1 MNKRVRQTLI
11 GVITFVTLLVGFVGA
26 ASANTRY
33 YGVDGSKY
41 QGSTLKKVTP
51 EDSFGISQIGGY
63 YNGTFIPQATYQS
76 QVASGIAMGLRMHT
90 YIYMETG
97 SNQAQTKQMLD
108 YYLPKVQTPK
118 QSIVA
123 LDYESGASADR
134 EANTDNVLYG
144 LRRVKEAG
152 YTPVL
157 YSYKPYILSHLNRQ
171 RITAEFPNC
180 LWVAAYRDYSV
191 MTRPDYN
198 YFPSM
203 DGINMW
209 QFTST
214 AIAGGYD
221 YNVDLLGITLNGY
234 KNGNV
239 EQPKSQPQA
248 VKQGQKADNT
258 PKSAIQVGNTVRVKF
273 GVKRWAN
280 GIGMPSWVQSN
291 TYKVQQ
297 VSGNRLLLGGIM
309 SWINASDVEVVS
321 VTNNTPRVTTSAT
334 YYVVRYGDT
343 LSGIASRYGTSW
355 QNLQRLNGLRNPNW
369 LSVGQRLVIR
379 QGATQS
385 VSRVYRVQYGDT
397 LSGIAAKFGTNV
409 YNLQSKNGIRNANLI
424 FVGQTLHY

>member
-1 MNKRVRQTLI
+1 MIKLNKKWLLGLTI
-11 GVITFVTLLVGFVGA
+11 LVGLFLMPVTVNA
-26 ASANTRY
+26 ARY
-33 YGVDGSKY
+33 YGVDGSRY
-41 QGSTLKKVTP
+41 QGNTLKKVTP
-51 EDSFGISQIGGY
+51 EDSFAISQIGGY

-97 SNQAQTKQMLD
+97 ANQAQTKQMLD

-191 MTRPDYN
+191 MIRPDYN

-203 DGINMW
+203 PGINMW

-214 AIAGGYD
+214 AIVGGYD

-239 EQPKSQPQA
+239 EHSKSETKA
-248 VKQGQKADNT
+248 IEQGQKADNT

-273 GVKRWAN
+273 GVKHWAN
-280 GIGMPSWVQSN
+280 GVGMPSWVQSN
-291 TYKVQQ
+291 TYKVQE
-297 VSGNRLLLGGIM
+297 VSGSNLLLGGIM
-309 SWINASDVEVVS
+309 SWINASDVEIISVANSNPS
-321 VTNNTPRVTTSAT
+321 VTGTI
-334 YYVVRYGDT
+334 YYVVKSGDTLGGIASHYGTTWQSLQTLNGLSNPNWIYPGQRLKVTGNVGTQRTYTVRYGDT
-343 LSGIASRYGTSW
+343 LSSIASRYG
-355 QNLQRLNGLRNPNW
+355 
-369 LSVGQRLVIR
+369 V
-379 QGATQS
+379 
-385 VSRVYRVQYGDT
+385 
-397 LSGIAAKFGTNV
+397 NV
-409 YNLQSKNGIRNANLI
+409 YTLAYKNRISNINLI
-424 FVGQTLHY
+424 YPGQKLNI

>member
-1 MNKRVRQTLI
+1 MIKLNKKWLLGLTI
-11 GVITFVTLLVGFVGA
+11 LVGLFLVPISVNA
-26 ASANTRY
+26 ARY
-33 YGVDGSKY
+33 YGVDGSRY
-41 QGSTLKKVTP
+41 QGNTLKKVTP
-51 EDSFGISQIGGY
+51 EDSFAISQIGGY
-63 YNGTFIPQATYQS
+63 YNGTFIPQGTYQS

-97 SNQAQTKQMLD
+97 ANQNQTKAMLD

-157 YSYKPYILSHLNRQ
+157 YSYKPYILSHLNCQ

-203 DGINMW
+203 PGINMW

-214 AIAGGYD
+214 AIVGGYD

-239 EQPKSQPQA
+239 EYPKSETKA
-248 VKQGQKADNT
+248 IEQGQKADNT

-280 GIGMPSWVQSN
+280 GVGMPSWVQSN
-291 TYKVQQ
+291 TYKVQE
-297 VSGNRLLLGGIM
+297 VSGGKLLLAGIM
-309 SWINASDVEVVS
+309 SWINASDVEIISVANSNPS
-321 VTNNTPRVTTSAT
+321 VTGTI
-334 YYVVRYGDT
+334 YYVVKSGDTLGGIASHYGTTWQRLQALNSLSNPNWIYPGQRLKVTGNVYAQRTYTVRYGDT
-343 LSGIASRYGTSW
+343 LSSIASRYGTTW
-355 QNLQRLNGLRNPNW
+355 QNLQGLNNLRNPNRIYP
-369 LSVGQRLVIR
+369 GQKLNI
-379 QGATQS
+379 
-385 VSRVYRVQYGDT
+385 
-397 LSGIAAKFGTNV
+397 
-409 YNLQSKNGIRNANLI
+409 
-424 FVGQTLHY
+424 

>member
-1 MNKRVRQTLI
+1 MKNLNRKLLLSLT
-11 GVITFVTLLVGFVGA
+11 VTVGLFLVPISVNA
-26 ASANTRY
+26 ARY
-33 YGVDGSKY
+33 YGVDGSRY
-41 QGSTLKKVTP
+41 QGNTLKKVTP
-51 EDSFGISQIGGY
+51 EDSFAISQIGGY

-97 SNQAQTKQMLD
+97 ANQNQTKQMLD

-171 RITAEFPNC
+171 RIMAEFPNC

-198 YFPSM
+198 YFPSIP
-203 DGINMW
+203 GINMW

-234 KNGNV
+234 KNGNA
-239 EQPKSQPQA
+239 EHPKSETKA
-248 VKQGQKADNT
+248 IEQGQKADNT

-273 GVKRWAN
+273 GVKHWAN
-280 GIGMPSWVQSN
+280 GVGMPSWVQSN
-291 TYKVQQ
+291 TYKVQE
-297 VSGNRLLLGGIM
+297 VSGGKLLLAGIM
-309 SWINASDVEVVS
+309 SWINASDVEIISVANSNPS
-321 VTNNTPRVTTSAT
+321 VTGTI
-334 YYVVRYGDT
+334 YYVVKSGDTLGGIASHYGTTWQRLQALNSLSNPNWIYPGQRLKVTGNVYAQRTYTVRYGDT
-343 LSGIASRYGTSW
+343 LSSIASRYGV
-355 QNLQRLNGLRNPNW
+355 NM
-369 LSVGQRLVIR
+369 
-379 QGATQS
+379 
-385 VSRVYRVQYGDT
+385 YT
-397 LSGIAAKFGTNV
+397 LAH
-409 YNLQSKNGIRNANLI
+409 KNRISNINLI
-424 FVGQTLHY
+424 YPGQKLNI

>member
-1 MNKRVRQTLI
+1 MP
-11 GVITFVTLLVGFVGA
+11 VTVNA
-26 ASANTRY
+26 TRY
-33 YGVDGSKY
+33 YGVDGSRY
-41 QGSTLKKVTP
+41 QGNTLKKVTP
-51 EDSFGISQIGGY
+51 EDSFAISQIGGY

-97 SNQAQTKQMLD
+97 ANQNQTKAMLD

-134 EANTDNVLYG
+134 EANTNNVLYG

-203 DGINMW
+203 PGINMW

-214 AIAGGYD
+214 AIVGGYD

-239 EQPKSQPQA
+239 EHPKSETKA
-248 VKQGQKADNT
+248 IEQGQKADNT

-280 GIGMPSWVQSN
+280 GVGMPSWVQSN
-291 TYKVQQ
+291 TYKVQE
-297 VSGNRLLLGGIM
+297 VSGSKLLLGGIM
-309 SWINASDVEVVS
+309 SWINASDVEIISVANSNPS
-321 VTNNTPRVTTSAT
+321 VTGTI
-334 YYVVRYGDT
+334 YYVVKSGDTLGGIASRYGTTWQRLQALNGLSNPNRIYPGQRLKVTGNVGAQQTYTVRYGDT
-343 LSGIASRYGTSW
+343 LSGIAAKLGTS
-355 QNLQRLNGLRNPNW
+355 
-369 LSVGQRLVIR
+369 
-379 QGATQS
+379 
-385 VSRVYRVQYGDT
+385 
-397 LSGIAAKFGTNV
+397 V

>member
-1 MNKRVRQTLI
+1 MKNKI
-11 GVITFVTLLVGFVGA
+11 KIVIAGLACAGLFLVPISVNA
-26 ASANTRY
+26 ARY
-33 YGVDGSKY
+33 YGVDSSRY
-41 QGSTLKKVTP
+41 QGNTLKKVTP
-51 EDSFGISQIGGY
+51 EDSFAISQIGGY
-63 YNGTFIPQATYQS
+63 YNGTFIPQTTYQS

-97 SNQAQTKQMLD
+97 SNQVQTKQMLD

-118 QSIVA
+118 KSIVA

-191 MTRPDYN
+191 LTRPDYN

-203 DGINMW
+203 PGINMW

-239 EQPKSQPQA
+239 EHPKSETKA
-248 VKQGQKADNT
+248 IEQGQKADNT

-273 GVKRWAN
+273 GVKYWAN
-280 GIGMPSWVQSN
+280 GVGMPSWVQSN

-297 VSGNRLLLGGIM
+297 VSGNRVLLAGIM
-309 SWINASDVEVVS
+309 SWINRADVEILQ
-321 VTNNTPRVTTSAT
+321 TSAQAKQTSGST
-334 YYVVRYGDT
+334 YTVQSGDSWWSISAKYGLSMYTLASRNGKTIYSVIHPGDRLTVSAQTSHVYTVKSGDT
-343 LSGIASRYGTSW
+343 LSAIANRLGTSVDALAAR
-355 QNLQRLNGLRNPNW
+355 NNISNPNRIYA
-369 LSVGQRLVIR
+369 GQRLV
-379 QGATQS
+379 
-385 VSRVYRVQYGDT
+385 Y
-397 LSGIAAKFGTNV
+397 
-409 YNLQSKNGIRNANLI
+409 
-424 FVGQTLHY
+424 

>member
-1 MNKRVRQTLI
+1 MIKLNKKW
-11 GVITFVTLLVGFVGA
+11 LVGLTCMVGLFLLPMNADA
-26 ASANTRY
+26 ARY
-33 YGVDGSKY
+33 YGVDGSRY
-41 QGSTLKKVTP
+41 QGNTLKKVTS
-51 EDSFGISQIGGY
+51 EDSFAISQIGGY

-97 SNQAQTKQMLD
+97 ANQVQTKQMLD
-108 YYLPKVQTPK
+108 YYLPRVQTPK

-123 LDYESGASADR
+123 LDYESGASANR

-144 LRRVKEAG
+144 LRRIKAAG

-157 YSYKPYILSHLNRQ
+157 YSYKPYILSHLDRQ
-171 RITAEFPNC
+171 RITSEFPNS

-234 KNGNV
+234 KKGNA
-239 EQPKSQPQA
+239 ERPNSETTAIQ
-248 VKQGQKADNT
+248 QGQKADNT
-258 PKSAIQVGNTVRVKF
+258 PKSAIKVGDTVRVKF
-273 GVKRWAN
+273 GVKHWAN

-291 TYKVQQ
+291 TYKVQE
-297 VSGNRLLLGGIM
+297 VSGSKLLLGGIM
-309 SWINASDVEVVS
+309 SWINARDVEIVS
-321 VTNNTPRVTTSAT
+321 VTNNISSS
-334 YYVVRYGDT
+334 YYIVRYGDT
-343 LSGIASRYGTSW
+343 LSGIASRYGTTW
-355 QNLQRLNGLRNPNW
+355 QNLQRLNGLNNPNW
-369 LSVGQRLVIR
+369 IYPGQRIR
-379 QGATQS
+379 VAGT
-385 VSRVYRVQYGDT
+385 VSAKRTYTVHYGDT
-397 LSGIAAKFGTNV
+397 LSGIAYRYGVNV
-409 YNLQSKNGIRNANLI
+409 YTLARNNRIRNVNLI
-424 FVGQTLHY
+424 YPGQRLYL

>member
-1 MNKRVRQTLI
+1 MIKLNKKW
-11 GVITFVTLLVGFVGA
+11 LVGLTCMVGLFLLPMNADA
-26 ASANTRY
+26 ARY
-33 YGVDGSKY
+33 YGVDGSRY
-41 QGSTLKKVTP
+41 QGNTLKKVTS
-51 EDSFGISQIGGY
+51 EDSFAISQIGGY

-97 SNQAQTKQMLD
+97 ANQAQTKAMLD
-108 YYLPKVQTPK
+108 YYLPRVQTPK

-123 LDYESGASADR
+123 LDYESGASANR

-144 LRRVKEAG
+144 LRRIKAAG

-157 YSYKPYILSHLNRQ
+157 YSYKPYILSHLDRQ
-171 RITAEFPNC
+171 RITSEFPNS

-234 KNGNV
+234 KKGNA
-239 EQPKSQPQA
+239 ERPNSETKAIQ
-248 VKQGQKADNT
+248 QGQKADNT
-258 PKSAIQVGNTVRVKF
+258 PKSAIKVGDTVRVKF
-273 GVKRWAN
+273 GVKHWAN

-291 TYKVQQ
+291 TYKVQE
-297 VSGNRLLLGGIM
+297 VSGSKLLLSGIM
-309 SWINASDVEVVS
+309 SWINARDVEIVS
-321 VTNNTPRVTTSAT
+321 VTNNISSS
-334 YYVVRYGDT
+334 YYIVRYGDT
-343 LSGIASRYGTSW
+343 LSGIASRYGTTW
-355 QNLQRLNGLRNPNW
+355 QNLQRLNGLNNPNW
-369 LSVGQRLVIR
+369 IYPGQRIR
-379 QGATQS
+379 VAGT
-385 VSRVYRVQYGDT
+385 VSAKRTYTVHYGDT
-397 LSGIAAKFGTNV
+397 LSGIAYRYGVNV
-409 YNLQSKNGIRNANLI
+409 YTLAHNNRIRNVNLI
-424 FVGQTLHY
+424 FPGQKLSL

>member
-1 MNKRVRQTLI
+1 MIKLNKKW
-11 GVITFVTLLVGFVGA
+11 LVGLTCMVGLFLLPMNADA
-26 ASANTRY
+26 ARY
-33 YGVDGSKY
+33 YGVDGSRY
-41 QGSTLKKVTP
+41 QGNTLKKVTS
-51 EDSFGISQIGGY
+51 EDSFAISQIGGY

-97 SNQAQTKQMLD
+97 ANQAQTKAMLD
-108 YYLPKVQTPK
+108 YYLPRVQTPK

-123 LDYESGASADR
+123 LDYESGASANR

-144 LRRVKEAG
+144 LRRIKAAG

-157 YSYKPYILSHLNRQ
+157 YSYKPYILSHLDRQ
-171 RITAEFPNC
+171 RITSEFPNS

-234 KNGNV
+234 KKGNA
-239 EQPKSQPQA
+239 ERPNSETKAIQ
-248 VKQGQKADNT
+248 QGQKADNT
-258 PKSAIQVGNTVRVKF
+258 PKSAIKVGDTVRVKF
-273 GVKRWAN
+273 GVKHWAN

-291 TYKVQQ
+291 TYKVQE
-297 VSGNRLLLGGIM
+297 VSGSKLLLGGIM
-309 SWINASDVEVVS
+309 SWINARDVEIVS
-321 VTNNTPRVTTSAT
+321 VTNNISSS

-343 LSGIASRYGTSW
+343 LSGIASRYGTTW
-355 QNLQRLNGLRNPNW
+355 QNLQRLNGLNNPNW
-369 LSVGQRLVIR
+369 IYPGQRIR
-379 QGATQS
+379 VAGT
-385 VSRVYRVQYGDT
+385 VSAKRTYTVHYGDT
-397 LSGIAAKFGTNV
+397 LSGIAYRYGVNV
-409 YNLQSKNGIRNANLI
+409 YTLARNNRIRNINLI
-424 FVGQTLHY
+424 YPGQRLYL

>member
-1 MNKRVRQTLI
+1 MIKLNKKWFLGLTCMVGLFLLPMNAD
-11 GVITFVTLLVGFVGA
+11 A
-26 ASANTRY
+26 ARY
-33 YGVDGSKY
+33 YGVDGSRY
-41 QGSTLKKVTP
+41 QGNTLKKVTP
-51 EDSFGISQIGGY
+51 EDSFAISQIGGY
-63 YNGTFIPQATYQS
+63 YNGAFIPQATYQS

-97 SNQAQTKQMLD
+97 ANQAQTKAMLD
-108 YYLPKVQTPK
+108 YYLPRVQTPK

-123 LDYESGASADR
+123 LDYESGASANR

-144 LRRVKEAG
+144 LRRIKAAG

-157 YSYKPYILSHLNRQ
+157 YSYKPYILSHLDRQ
-171 RITAEFPNC
+171 RITSEFPNS

-234 KNGNV
+234 KKGNA
-239 EQPKSQPQA
+239 ERPNSETKAIQ
-248 VKQGQKADNT
+248 QGQKADNT
-258 PKSAIQVGNTVRVKF
+258 PKSAIKVGDTVRVKF

-280 GIGMPSWVQSN
+280 GVGMPSWVQSN
-291 TYKVQQ
+291 TYKVQE
-297 VSGNRLLLGGIM
+297 VSGSKLLLGGIM
-309 SWINASDVEVVS
+309 SWINARDVEIVS
-321 VTNNTPRVTTSAT
+321 VTNTSSS

-343 LSGIASRYGTSW
+343 LSGIASRYGTTW
-355 QNLQRLNGLRNPNW
+355 QSLQRLNGLSNPNW
-369 LSVGQRLVIR
+369 IYPGQRL
-379 QGATQS
+379 
-385 VSRVYRVQYGDT
+385 RVTGNASAKRTYTVRYGDT
-397 LSGIAAKFGTNV
+397 LSGIAYRYGVNAYTLARN
-409 YNLQSKNGIRNANLI
+409 NGIRNVNLI
-424 FVGQTLHY
+424 FPGQKLSL

>member
-1 MNKRVRQTLI
+1 MIKLNKKWLLGLTI
-11 GVITFVTLLVGFVGA
+11 LVGLFLMPVTVNA
-26 ASANTRY
+26 ARY
-33 YGVDGSKY
+33 YGVDGSRY
-41 QGSTLKKVTP
+41 QGNTLKKVTP
-51 EDSFGISQIGGY
+51 EDSFAISQIGGY

-203 DGINMW
+203 PGINMW

-234 KNGNV
+234 KNGDV
-239 EQPKSQPQA
+239 EQPKSQSPA

-280 GIGMPSWVQSN
+280 GVGIPSWVQSN
-291 TYKVQQ
+291 TYKVQEI
-297 VSGNRLLLGGIM
+297 SGSKLLLGGIT
-309 SWINASDVEVVS
+309 SWINASDVEIISVANSNPS
-321 VTNNTPRVTTSAT
+321 VTGTI
-334 YYVVRYGDT
+334 YYVVKSGDTLGGIASHYGTTWQRLQALNGLSNPNWIYPEQRLKVTGSVSSQRTYTVRYGDT
-343 LSGIASRYGTSW
+343 LGVIANRLGV
-355 QNLQRLNGLRNPNW
+355 NLYTLARN
-369 LSVGQRLVIR
+369 
-379 QGATQS
+379 
-385 VSRVYRVQYGDT
+385 
-397 LSGIAAKFGTNV
+397 
-409 YNLQSKNGIRNANLI
+409 NGIGNINLI
-424 FVGQTLHY
+424 YPGQQLNY

>member
-1 MNKRVRQTLI
+1 MKNKI
-11 GVITFVTLLVGFVGA
+11 KIVIAGLACAGLFLVPISVNA
-26 ASANTRY
+26 ARY
-33 YGVDGSKY
+33 YGVDSSRY
-41 QGSTLKKVTP
+41 QGNTLKKVTP
-51 EDSFGISQIGGY
+51 EDSFAISQIGGY
-63 YNGTFIPQATYQS
+63 YNGTFIPQTTYQS

-97 SNQAQTKQMLD
+97 SNQVQTKQMLD

-118 QSIVA
+118 KSIVA

-191 MTRPDYN
+191 LTRPDYN

-203 DGINMW
+203 PGINMW

-239 EQPKSQPQA
+239 EHPKSETKA
-248 VKQGQKADNT
+248 IEQGQKADNT

-273 GVKRWAN
+273 GVKYWAN
-280 GIGMPSWVQSN
+280 GVGMPSWVQSN

-297 VSGNRLLLGGIM
+297 VSGNRVLLAGIM
-309 SWINASDVEVVS
+309 SWINRADVEILQ
-321 VTNNTPRVTTSAT
+321 TSAQAKQTSGSAYTVRSGDSWWSIATRHGMSMYTLAARNGRTIYSMLHPGDRLTISGQTSRT
-334 YYVVRYGDT
+334 YTVSRGDT
-343 LSGIASRYGTSW
+343 LSGIAG
-355 QNLQRLNGLRNPNW
+355 RLGVSVSHLVQTNHISNPNRIY
-369 LSVGQRLVIR
+369 VGQRF
-379 QGATQS
+379 
-385 VSRVYRVQYGDT
+385 VY
-397 LSGIAAKFGTNV
+397 
-409 YNLQSKNGIRNANLI
+409 
-424 FVGQTLHY
+424 

>member
-1 MNKRVRQTLI
+1 MP
-11 GVITFVTLLVGFVGA
+11 VTVNA
-26 ASANTRY
+26 TRY
-33 YGVDGSKY
+33 YGVDGSRY
-41 QGSTLKKVTP
+41 QGNTLKKVTP
-51 EDSFGISQIGGY
+51 EDSFAISQIGGY
-63 YNGTFIPQATYQS
+63 YNGTFIPQGTYQS

-97 SNQAQTKQMLD
+97 ANQNQTKVMLD

-134 EANTDNVLYG
+134 EANTNNVLYG

-203 DGINMW
+203 PGINMW

-214 AIAGGYD
+214 AIVGGYD

-239 EQPKSQPQA
+239 EHPKSETKA
-248 VKQGQKADNT
+248 IEQGQKADNT

-280 GIGMPSWVQSN
+280 GVGMPSWVQSN
-291 TYKVQQ
+291 TYKVQE
-297 VSGNRLLLGGIM
+297 VSGSKLLLGGIM
-309 SWINASDVEVVS
+309 SWINASDVEIISVANSNPS
-321 VTNNTPRVTTSAT
+321 VTGTI
-334 YYVVRYGDT
+334 YYVVKSGDTLGGIASRYGTTWQRLQALNGLSNPNRIYPGQRLKVTGNVGAQQTYTVRYGDT
-343 LSGIASRYGTSW
+343 LSGIAAKLGTS
-355 QNLQRLNGLRNPNW
+355 
-369 LSVGQRLVIR
+369 
-379 QGATQS
+379 
-385 VSRVYRVQYGDT
+385 
-397 LSGIAAKFGTNV
+397 V

>member
-1 MNKRVRQTLI
+1 MKKLNRKWLLSPTI
-11 GVITFVTLLVGFVGA
+11 LVGLFLMPVTVNA
-26 ASANTRY
+26 ARY
-33 YGVDGSKY
+33 YGVDGSRY
-41 QGSTLKKVTP
+41 QGNTLKKVTP
-51 EDSFGISQIGGY
+51 EDSFAISQIGGY
-63 YNGTFIPQATYQS
+63 YNGTFIPQGTYQS

-97 SNQAQTKQMLD
+97 ANQNQTKAMLD

-157 YSYKPYILSHLNRQ
+157 YSYKPFINAHLDYA
-171 RITAEFPNC
+171 RINSVFPNS
-180 LWVAAYRDYSV
+180 LWVAGYRDYSV

-203 DGINMW
+203 PGINMW

-239 EQPKSQPQA
+239 EHPKSETKA
-248 VKQGQKADNT
+248 IEQGQKADNT

-273 GVKRWAN
+273 GVKHWAN
-280 GIGMPSWVQSN
+280 GVGMPSWVQSN
-291 TYKVQQ
+291 TYKVQE
-297 VSGNRLLLGGIM
+297 VSGSKLLLGGIM
-309 SWINASDVEVVS
+309 SWINASDVEIISVANSNPS
-321 VTNNTPRVTTSAT
+321 VTGTI
-334 YYVVRYGDT
+334 YYVVKSGDTLGGIASNYGTTWQRLQALNGLSNPNWIYPGQRLKVTGNVYAQRTYTVRYGDT
-343 LSGIASRYGTSW
+343 LSSIASHYG
-355 QNLQRLNGLRNPNW
+355 
-369 LSVGQRLVIR
+369 V
-379 QGATQS
+379 
-385 VSRVYRVQYGDT
+385 
-397 LSGIAAKFGTNV
+397 NV
-409 YNLQSKNGIRNANLI
+409 YTLAHKNRISNINLI
-424 FVGQTLHY
+424 YPGQKLNI

>member
-1 MNKRVRQTLI
+1 MIKLNKKWLLGLTCMVGLFLLPMNAD
-11 GVITFVTLLVGFVGA
+11 A
-26 ASANTRY
+26 ARY
-33 YGVDGSKY
+33 YGVDGSRY
-41 QGSTLKKVTP
+41 QGNTLKKVTS
-51 EDSFGISQIGGY
+51 EDSFAISQIGGY
-63 YNGTFIPQATYQS
+63 YNGAFIPQATYQS

-97 SNQAQTKQMLD
+97 ANQAQTKAMLD
-108 YYLPKVQTPK
+108 YYLPRVQTPK

-123 LDYESGASADR
+123 LDYESGASANR

-144 LRRVKEAG
+144 LRRIKVAG

-157 YSYKPYILSHLNRQ
+157 YSYKPYILSHLDRQ
-171 RITAEFPNC
+171 RITSEFPNS

-234 KNGNV
+234 KKGNA
-239 EQPKSQPQA
+239 ERPNSETKAIQ
-248 VKQGQKADNT
+248 QGQKADNT
-258 PKSAIQVGNTVRVKF
+258 PKSAIKVGDTVRVKF

-280 GIGMPSWVQSN
+280 GVGMPSWVQSN
-291 TYKVQQ
+291 TYKVQE
-297 VSGNRLLLGGIM
+297 VSGSKILLSGIM
-309 SWINASDVEVVS
+309 SWINARDVEIVS
-321 VTNNTPRVTTSAT
+321 VTNNISSS

-343 LSGIASRYGTSW
+343 LSGIASRYGTTW
-355 QNLQRLNGLRNPNW
+355 QNLQRLNGFNNPNW
-369 LSVGQRLVIR
+369 IYPGQRIR
-379 QGATQS
+379 VAGTVSAKRTYS
-385 VSRVYRVQYGDT
+385 VRYGDT
-397 LSGIAAKFGTNV
+397 LSGIAYRYGVNV
-409 YNLQSKNGIRNANLI
+409 YTLARNNRIRNVNLI
-424 FVGQTLHY
+424 YPGQRLYL

>member
-1 MNKRVRQTLI
+1 MTKLNRKWLLSLTI
-11 GVITFVTLLVGFVGA
+11 LVGLFLMPVTVNA
-26 ASANTRY
+26 ARY
-33 YGVDGSKY
+33 YGVDGSRY
-41 QGSTLKKVTP
+41 QGNTLKKVTP
-51 EDSFGISQIGGY
+51 EDSFAISQIGGY

-97 SNQAQTKQMLD
+97 ANQAQTKQMLD

-203 DGINMW
+203 PGINMW

-239 EQPKSQPQA
+239 EHPRSETKA
-248 VKQGQKADNT
+248 IEQGQKADNT

-273 GVKRWAN
+273 GVKHWAN
-280 GIGMPSWVQSN
+280 GVGMPSWVQSN
-291 TYKVQQ
+291 TYKVQE
-297 VSGNRLLLGGIM
+297 VSGSKLLLGGIM
-309 SWINASDVEVVS
+309 SWINASDVEIISVANSNPS
-321 VTNNTPRVTTSAT
+321 VTGAI
-334 YYVVRYGDT
+334 YYVVKSGDILGGIASHYGTTWQRLQALNGLSNPNWIYPGQRLKVTGNVYAQRTYTVRYGDT
-343 LSGIASRYGTSW
+343 LSSIASRYGV
-355 QNLQRLNGLRNPNW
+355 NM
-369 LSVGQRLVIR
+369 
-379 QGATQS
+379 
-385 VSRVYRVQYGDT
+385 YT
-397 LSGIAAKFGTNV
+397 LAH
-409 YNLQSKNGIRNANLI
+409 KNRISNINLI
-424 FVGQTLHY
+424 YPGQKLNI

>member
-1 MNKRVRQTLI
+1 MIKLNKKW
-11 GVITFVTLLVGFVGA
+11 LVGLTCMVGLFLLPMNADA
-26 ASANTRY
+26 ARY
-33 YGVDGSKY
+33 YGVDGSRY
-41 QGSTLKKVTP
+41 QGNTLKKVTS
-51 EDSFGISQIGGY
+51 EDSFAISQIGGY

-97 SNQAQTKQMLD
+97 ANQVQTKQMLD
-108 YYLPKVQTPK
+108 YYLPRVQTPK

-123 LDYESGASADR
+123 LDYESGASANR
-134 EANTDNVLYG
+134 EANTNNVLYG
-144 LRRVKEAG
+144 LRRVKAAG

-157 YSYKPYILSHLNRQ
+157 YSYKPYILAHLDRQ

-234 KNGNV
+234 KKGNA
-239 EQPKSQPQA
+239 ERPNSETKAIQ
-248 VKQGQKADNT
+248 QGQKADNT
-258 PKSAIQVGNTVRVKF
+258 PKSAIKVGDTVRVKF

-291 TYKVQQ
+291 TYKVQE
-297 VSGNRLLLGGIM
+297 VSGSKLLLGGIM
-309 SWINASDVEVVS
+309 SWINARDVEIVS
-321 VTNNTPRVTTSAT
+321 VTNNISSS

-343 LSGIASRYGTSW
+343 LSGIASRYGTTW
-355 QNLQRLNGLRNPNW
+355 QNLQRLNGLNNPNW
-369 LSVGQRLVIR
+369 IYPGQRL
-379 QGATQS
+379 
-385 VSRVYRVQYGDT
+385 RVTGSASAKRTYTVRYGDT
-397 LSGIAAKFGTNV
+397 LSGIAYRYGVNAYTLARN
-409 YNLQSKNGIRNANLI
+409 NGIRNVNLI
-424 FVGQTLHY
+424 YPGQKLSL

>member
-1 MNKRVRQTLI
+1 MIKLNEKWLLGLTCMVGLFLLPMNAD
-11 GVITFVTLLVGFVGA
+11 A
-26 ASANTRY
+26 ARY
-33 YGVDGSKY
+33 YGVDGSRY
-41 QGSTLKKVTP
+41 QGNTLKKVTS
-51 EDSFGISQIGGY
+51 EDSFAISQIGGY

-97 SNQAQTKQMLD
+97 ANQAQTKAMLD
-108 YYLPKVQTPK
+108 YYLPRVQTPK

-123 LDYESGASADR
+123 LDYESGASANR

-144 LRRVKEAG
+144 LRRIKAAG

-157 YSYKPYILSHLNRQ
+157 YSYKPYILSHLDRQ
-171 RITAEFPNC
+171 RITSEFPNS

-234 KNGNV
+234 KKGNA
-239 EQPKSQPQA
+239 ERPNSETKAIQ
-248 VKQGQKADNT
+248 QGQKADNT
-258 PKSAIQVGNTVRVKF
+258 PKSAIKVGDTVRVKF
-273 GVKRWAN
+273 GVKHWAN

-291 TYKVQQ
+291 TYKVQE
-297 VSGNRLLLGGIM
+297 VLGSKLLLGGIM
-309 SWINASDVEVVS
+309 SWINARDVEIVS
-321 VTNNTPRVTTSAT
+321 VTNNISSS

-343 LSGIASRYGTSW
+343 LSGIASRYGTTW
-355 QNLQRLNGLRNPNW
+355 QYLQRLNGLNNPNW
-369 LSVGQRLVIR
+369 IYPGQRIR
-379 QGATQS
+379 VAGT
-385 VSRVYRVQYGDT
+385 VSAKRTYTVRYGDT
-397 LSGIAAKFGTNV
+397 LSGIAYRYGVNV
-409 YNLQSKNGIRNANLI
+409 YTLAHNNRIRNVNFI
-424 FVGQTLHY
+424 FPGQKLAL

>member
-1 MNKRVRQTLI
+1 MIKLNRKWLLSLTI
-11 GVITFVTLLVGFVGA
+11 LVGLFLVPINVNA
-26 ASANTRY
+26 ARY
-33 YGVDGSKY
+33 YGVDGSRY
-41 QGSTLKKVTP
+41 QGNTLKKVTP
-51 EDSFGISQIGGY
+51 EDSFAISQIGGY

-97 SNQAQTKQMLD
+97 ANQAQTKQMLD

-152 YTPVL
+152 FTPVL
-157 YSYKPYILSHLNRQ
+157 YSYKPYILSHVNYQ
-171 RITAEFPNC
+171 RVLAEFPNS
-180 LWVAAYRDYSV
+180 LWIAAYRDYSV

-198 YFPSM
+198 YFPSLP
-203 DGINMW
+203 GINMW

-214 AIAGGYD
+214 AIIGGYD

-239 EQPKSQPQA
+239 EKPKTETPA
-248 VKQGQKADNT
+248 IKQGQQADNT
-258 PKSAIQVGNTVRVKF
+258 PKSAIRVGNVVRVKF
-273 GVKRWAN
+273 GTKTWAN
-280 GIGMPSWVQSN
+280 GVGMPSWVQSK
-291 TYKVQQ
+291 TYTVQQ
-297 VSGNRLLLGGIM
+297 VSGNKLLLGGIM
-309 SWINASDVEVVS
+309 SWINASDVEIVS
-321 VTNNTPRVTTSAT
+321 VTNNASRTTTTSAT

-369 LSVGQRLVIR
+369 LSIGQRLVIR

-397 LSGIAAKFGTNV
+397 LSGIAAKLGTNV

-424 FVGQTLHY
+424 FVGQTLRY

>member
-1 MNKRVRQTLI
+1 MIKLNRKWLLSLTI
-11 GVITFVTLLVGFVGA
+11 LVGLFLMPVTVNA
-26 ASANTRY
+26 ARY
-33 YGVDGSKY
+33 YGVDGSRY
-41 QGSTLKKVTP
+41 QGNTLKKVTP
-51 EDSFGISQIGGY
+51 EDSFAISQIGGY
-63 YNGTFIPQATYQS
+63 YNGTFIPQETYQS

-97 SNQAQTKQMLD
+97 ANQNQTKAMLD

-203 DGINMW
+203 PGINMW

-214 AIAGGYD
+214 AIVGGYD

-234 KNGNV
+234 KNGV
-239 EQPKSQPQA
+239 EHPKSETKA
-248 VKQGQKADNT
+248 IEQGQKADNT
-258 PKSAIQVGNTVRVKF
+258 PKSAIQVGNTIRVKF
-273 GVKRWAN
+273 GVKHWAN
-280 GIGMPSWVQSN
+280 GVGMPSWVQSN
-291 TYKVQQ
+291 TYKVQEI
-297 VSGNRLLLGGIM
+297 SGSNLLLGGIM
-309 SWINASDVEVVS
+309 SWINASDVEIISVANSNPS
-321 VTNNTPRVTTSAT
+321 VTGTI
-334 YYVVRYGDT
+334 YYVVKSGDTLGGIASHYGTTWQRLQALNGLSNPNWIYPGQRLKVTGNVYAQRTYTVRYGDT
-343 LSGIASRYGTSW
+343 LSSIASRYC
-355 QNLQRLNGLRNPNW
+355 
-369 LSVGQRLVIR
+369 V
-379 QGATQS
+379 
-385 VSRVYRVQYGDT
+385 
-397 LSGIAAKFGTNV
+397 NV
-409 YNLQSKNGIRNANLI
+409 YTLAHKNRISNINLI
-424 FVGQTLHY
+424 YPGQKLNI

>member
-1 MNKRVRQTLI
+1 MTKLNRKWLLSLTI
-11 GVITFVTLLVGFVGA
+11 LVGLFLMPVTVNA
-26 ASANTRY
+26 ARY
-33 YGVDGSKY
+33 YGVDGSRY
-41 QGSTLKKVTP
+41 QGNTLKKVTP
-51 EDSFGISQIGGY
+51 EDSFAISQIGGY
-63 YNGTFIPQATYQS
+63 YNGTFIPQGTYQS

-97 SNQAQTKQMLD
+97 ANQNQTKAMLD

-203 DGINMW
+203 PGINMW

-239 EQPKSQPQA
+239 EHPKSETKA
-248 VKQGQKADNT
+248 IEQGQKADNT

-273 GVKRWAN
+273 GVKHWAN
-280 GIGMPSWVQSN
+280 GVGMPSWVQSN
-291 TYKVQQ
+291 TYKVQE
-297 VSGNRLLLGGIM
+297 VSGSKLLLGGIM
-309 SWINASDVEVVS
+309 SWINASDVEIISVANSNPS
-321 VTNNTPRVTTSAT
+321 VTGTI
-334 YYVVRYGDT
+334 YYVVKSGDTLGGIANRYGTTWQRLQVLNGLSNPNRIYPGQRLKVTGSVSSQRTYIVRYGDT
-343 LSGIASRYGTSW
+343 LSGIAAKLGTS
-355 QNLQRLNGLRNPNW
+355 
-369 LSVGQRLVIR
+369 
-379 QGATQS
+379 
-385 VSRVYRVQYGDT
+385 
-397 LSGIAAKFGTNV
+397 V

>member
-1 MNKRVRQTLI
+1 MKNKI
-11 GVITFVTLLVGFVGA
+11 KIVIAGLACAGLFLMPISVNA
-26 ASANTRY
+26 ARY
-33 YGVDGSKY
+33 YGVDSSRY
-41 QGSTLKKVTP
+41 QGNTLKKVTP
-51 EDSFGISQIGGY
+51 EDSFAISQIGGY
-63 YNGTFIPQATYQS
+63 YNGTFIPQTTYQS

-97 SNQAQTKQMLD
+97 SNQVQTKQMLD

-118 QSIVA
+118 KSIVA

-203 DGINMW
+203 PGINMW

-234 KNGNV
+234 KNGNA
-239 EQPKSQPQA
+239 EHPKSETKA
-248 VKQGQKADNT
+248 IEQGQKADNT

-273 GVKRWAN
+273 GVKYWDN
-280 GIGMPSWVQSN
+280 GVGMPSWVQSN

-297 VSGNRLLLGGIM
+297 VSCNKVLLGGIM
-309 SWINASDVEVVS
+309 SWINVSDVEIIS
-321 VTNNTPRVTTSAT
+321 VTNNSNLGASH
-334 YYVVRYGDT
+334 YVVKSGDT
-343 LSGIASRYGTSW
+343 LGGIASRYGTTW
-355 QNLQRLNGLRNPNW
+355 QRLQELNGLSNPNW
-369 LSVGQRLVIR
+369 IYPGQRLKVTGDGYAQR
-379 QGATQS
+379 AYT
-385 VSRVYRVQYGDT
+385 VRRGDT
-397 LSGIAAKFGTNV
+397 LSGISARLGVSVGHLVQVNRIG
-409 YNLQSKNGIRNANLI
+409 NPNLI
-424 FVGQTLHY
+424 FVGQQLLY

>member
-1 MNKRVRQTLI
+1 MRNLNRKWLLSLTI
-11 GVITFVTLLVGFVGA
+11 LVGLFLVPTSVNA
-26 ASANTRY
+26 ARY
-33 YGVDGSKY
+33 YGVDGSRY
-41 QGSTLKKVTP
+41 QGSTLKKVTT

-63 YNGTFIPQATYQS
+63 YNGTLIPQATYQS

-118 QSIVA
+118 QSIIA

-203 DGINMW
+203 PGINMW

-234 KNGNV
+234 KNGNA
-239 EQPKSQPQA
+239 ENPKSETKA
-248 VKQGQKADNT
+248 IEQGQKADNT

-273 GVKRWAN
+273 GVKHWAN
-280 GIGMPSWVQSN
+280 GVGMPSWVQSN
-291 TYKVQQ
+291 TYKVQE
-297 VSGNRLLLGGIM
+297 VSGSKLLLGGIM
-309 SWINASDVEVVS
+309 SWINASDVEIISVANSNPS
-321 VTNNTPRVTTSAT
+321 VTGTI
-334 YYVVRYGDT
+334 YYVVKPGDTLGGIASWYGTTWQNLQALNGLSNPNWIYPGQRLKVTRNVGAQRTYTVRYGDT
-343 LSGIASRYGTSW
+343 LSYIATKLDTS
-355 QNLQRLNGLRNPNW
+355 
-369 LSVGQRLVIR
+369 
-379 QGATQS
+379 
-385 VSRVYRVQYGDT
+385 
-397 LSGIAAKFGTNV
+397 V

>member
-1 MNKRVRQTLI
+1 MIKLNKKW
-11 GVITFVTLLVGFVGA
+11 LVGLTCMVGLFLLPMNADA
-26 ASANTRY
+26 ARY
-33 YGVDGSKY
+33 YGVDGSRY
-41 QGSTLKKVTP
+41 QGNTLKKVTS
-51 EDSFGISQIGGY
+51 EDSFAISQIGGY

-97 SNQAQTKQMLD
+97 ANQAQTKAMLD
-108 YYLPKVQTPK
+108 YYLPRVQTPK
-118 QSIVA
+118 GSIVA
-123 LDYESGASADR
+123 LDYESGASANR

-144 LRRVKEAG
+144 LRRIKAAG

-157 YSYKPYILSHLNRQ
+157 YSYKPYILAHLNRQ

-234 KNGNV
+234 KKGNA
-239 EQPKSQPQA
+239 ERPNSETKAIQ
-248 VKQGQKADNT
+248 QGQKADNT
-258 PKSAIQVGNTVRVKF
+258 PKSAIKVGDTVRVKF

-280 GIGMPSWVQSN
+280 GVGMPSWVQSN
-291 TYKVQQ
+291 TYKVQE
-297 VSGNRLLLGGIM
+297 VSGSKLLLGGIM
-309 SWINASDVEVVS
+309 SWINARDVEIVS
-321 VTNNTPRVTTSAT
+321 VTNNISSS
-334 YYVVRYGDT
+334 YYIVRYGDT
-343 LSGIASRYGTSW
+343 LSGIASRYGTTW
-355 QNLQRLNGLRNPNW
+355 QNLQRLNGLNNPNW
-369 LSVGQRLVIR
+369 IYPGQRIR
-379 QGATQS
+379 VAGT
-385 VSRVYRVQYGDT
+385 VSAKRTYTVRYGDT
-397 LSGIAAKFGTNV
+397 LSGIAYRYGVNV
-409 YNLQSKNGIRNANLI
+409 YTLARNNGIRNVNLI
-424 FVGQTLHY
+424 YPGQKLSL

>member
-1 MNKRVRQTLI
+1 MIKLNKKW
-11 GVITFVTLLVGFVGA
+11 LVGLTCMVGLFLLPMNADA
-26 ASANTRY
+26 ARY
-33 YGVDGSKY
+33 YGVDGSRY
-41 QGSTLKKVTP
+41 QGNTLKKVTS
-51 EDSFGISQIGGY
+51 EDSFAISQIGGY

-97 SNQAQTKQMLD
+97 ANQAQTKAMLD
-108 YYLPKVQTPK
+108 YYLPRVQTPK

-123 LDYESGASADR
+123 LDYESGASANR

-144 LRRVKEAG
+144 LRRIKAAG

-157 YSYKPYILSHLNRQ
+157 YSYKPYILSHLDRQ
-171 RITAEFPNC
+171 RITSEFPNS

-234 KNGNV
+234 KKGNA
-239 EQPKSQPQA
+239 ERPNSETKAIQ
-248 VKQGQKADNT
+248 QGQKADNT
-258 PKSAIQVGNTVRVKF
+258 PKSAIKVGDTVRVKF
-273 GVKRWAN
+273 GVKHWAN

-291 TYKVQQ
+291 TYKVQE
-297 VSGNRLLLGGIM
+297 VSGSKLLLGGIM
-309 SWINASDVEVVS
+309 SWINARDVEIVS
-321 VTNNTPRVTTSAT
+321 VTNNISSS
-334 YYVVRYGDT
+334 YYIVRYGDT
-343 LSGIASRYGTSW
+343 LSGIASRYGTTW
-355 QNLQRLNGLRNPNW
+355 QNLQRLNGLNNPNW
-369 LSVGQRLVIR
+369 IYPGQRIR
-379 QGATQS
+379 VAGT
-385 VSRVYRVQYGDT
+385 VSAKRTYTVHYGDT
-397 LSGIAAKFGTNV
+397 LSGIAYRYGVNV
-409 YNLQSKNGIRNANLI
+409 YTLARNNRIRNINLI
-424 FVGQTLHY
+424 YPGQKLSL

>member
-1 MNKRVRQTLI
+1 MKNKIKIIIAGLACA
-11 GVITFVTLLVGFVGA
+11 GLFLVPISVNA
-26 ASANTRY
+26 ARY
-33 YGVDGSKY
+33 YGVDSSRY
-41 QGSTLKKVTP
+41 QGNTLKKVTP
-51 EDSFGISQIGGY
+51 EDSFAISQIGGY
-63 YNGTFIPQATYQS
+63 YNGTFIPQTTYQS

-97 SNQAQTKQMLD
+97 SNQVQTKQMLD

-118 QSIVA
+118 KSIVA

-191 MTRPDYN
+191 LTRPDYN

-203 DGINMW
+203 PGINMW

-239 EQPKSQPQA
+239 EHPKSETKA
-248 VKQGQKADNT
+248 IEQGQKADNT

-273 GVKRWAN
+273 GVKYWAN
-280 GIGMPSWVQSN
+280 GVGMPSWVQSN

-297 VSGNRLLLGGIM
+297 VSGNRVLLAGIM
-309 SWINASDVEVVS
+309 SWINRADVEILQ
-321 VTNNTPRVTTSAT
+321 TSAQPSSAYTVRSGDSWWSIATRHGMSMYTLAARNGRTIYSMLHPGDRLTISGQTSRT
-334 YYVVRYGDT
+334 YTVSRGDT
-343 LSGIASRYGTSW
+343 LSGIAG
-355 QNLQRLNGLRNPNW
+355 RLGVSVSALAARNNISNPNRIY
-369 LSVGQRLVIR
+369 VGQCL
-379 QGATQS
+379 A
-385 VSRVYRVQYGDT
+385 Y
-397 LSGIAAKFGTNV
+397 
-409 YNLQSKNGIRNANLI
+409 
-424 FVGQTLHY
+424 

>member
-1 MNKRVRQTLI
+1 MIKLNKKW
-11 GVITFVTLLVGFVGA
+11 LVGLTCMVGLFLLPMKADA
-26 ASANTRY
+26 ARY
-33 YGVDGSKY
+33 YGVDGSRY
-41 QGSTLKKVTP
+41 QGNTLKKVTS
-51 EDSFGISQIGGY
+51 EDSFAISQIGGY

-97 SNQAQTKQMLD
+97 ANQAQTKAMLD
-108 YYLPKVQTPK
+108 YYLPRVQTPK

-123 LDYESGASADR
+123 LDYESGASANR

-144 LRRVKEAG
+144 LRRIKAAG

-157 YSYKPYILSHLNRQ
+157 YSYKPYILSHLDRQ
-171 RITAEFPNC
+171 RITSEFPNS

-234 KNGNV
+234 KKGNA
-239 EQPKSQPQA
+239 ERPNSETKAIQ
-248 VKQGQKADNT
+248 QGQKADNT
-258 PKSAIQVGNTVRVKF
+258 PKSAIKVGDTVRVKF
-273 GVKRWAN
+273 GVKHWAN

-291 TYKVQQ
+291 TYKVQE
-297 VSGNRLLLGGIM
+297 VSGSKLLLGGIM
-309 SWINASDVEVVS
+309 SWINARDVEIVS
-321 VTNNTPRVTTSAT
+321 VTNNISSS
-334 YYVVRYGDT
+334 YYIVRYGDT
-343 LSGIASRYGTSW
+343 LSGIASRYGTTW
-355 QNLQRLNGLRNPNW
+355 QNLQRLNGLNNPNW
-369 LSVGQRLVIR
+369 IYPGQRIR
-379 QGATQS
+379 VAGT
-385 VSRVYRVQYGDT
+385 VSAKRTYTVHYGDT
-397 LSGIAAKFGTNV
+397 LSGIAYRYGVNV
-409 YNLQSKNGIRNANLI
+409 YTLARNNRIRNINLI
-424 FVGQTLHY
+424 YPGQRLYL

>member
-1 MNKRVRQTLI
+1 MIKLNKKW
-11 GVITFVTLLVGFVGA
+11 LVGLTCMVGLFLLPMNADA
-26 ASANTRY
+26 ARY
-33 YGVDGSKY
+33 YGVDGSRY
-41 QGSTLKKVTP
+41 QGNTLKKVTS
-51 EDSFGISQIGGY
+51 EDSFAISQIGGY

-97 SNQAQTKQMLD
+97 ANQAQTKAMLD
-108 YYLPKVQTPK
+108 YYLPRVQTPK
-118 QSIVA
+118 GSIVA
-123 LDYESGASADR
+123 LDYESGASANR

-144 LRRVKEAG
+144 LRRIKAAG

-157 YSYKPYILSHLNRQ
+157 YSYKPYILAHLNRQ

-234 KNGNV
+234 KKGNA
-239 EQPKSQPQA
+239 ERPNSETKAIQ
-248 VKQGQKADNT
+248 QGQKADNT
-258 PKSAIQVGNTVRVKF
+258 PKSAIKVGDTVRVKF

-280 GIGMPSWVQSN
+280 GVGMPSWVQSN
-291 TYKVQQ
+291 TYKVQE
-297 VSGNRLLLGGIM
+297 VSGSKLLLGGIM
-309 SWINASDVEVVS
+309 SWINARDVEIVS
-321 VTNNTPRVTTSAT
+321 VTNNISSS
-334 YYVVRYGDT
+334 YYIVRYGDT
-343 LSGIASRYGTSW
+343 LSGIASRYGTTW
-355 QNLQRLNGLRNPNW
+355 QNLQRLNGLNNPNW
-369 LSVGQRLVIR
+369 IYPGQRL
-379 QGATQS
+379 
-385 VSRVYRVQYGDT
+385 RVTGNASAKRTYTVRYGDT
-397 LSGIAAKFGTNV
+397 LSGITYRYGVNV
-409 YNLQSKNGIRNANLI
+409 YTLAHNNGIRNINLI
-424 FVGQTLHY
+424 YPGQKLSL

>member
-1 MNKRVRQTLI
+1 MKNKIKIIIAGLACAGLFLMPISVN
-11 GVITFVTLLVGFVGA
+11 A
-26 ASANTRY
+26 ARY
-33 YGVDGSKY
+33 YGVDSSRY
-41 QGSTLKKVTP
+41 QGNTLKKVTP
-51 EDSFGISQIGGY
+51 EDSFAISQIGGY
-63 YNGTFIPQATYQS
+63 YNGTFIPQTTYQS

-97 SNQAQTKQMLD
+97 SNQVQTKQMLD

-118 QSIVA
+118 KSIVA

-180 LWVAAYRDYSV
+180 LWIAAYRDYSV

-203 DGINMW
+203 PGINMW

-234 KNGNV
+234 KNGN
-239 EQPKSQPQA
+239 PKSETKA
-248 VKQGQKADNT
+248 IEQGQKADNT

-273 GVKRWAN
+273 GVKYWAN
-280 GIGMPSWVQSN
+280 GVGMPSWVQSN

-297 VSGNRLLLGGIM
+297 VSGNKVLLGGIM
-309 SWINASDVEVVS
+309 SWINRADVEILQ
-321 VTNNTPRVTTSAT
+321 TAKQATQTSGTYTVQSGDSWWSIAT
-334 YYVVRYGDT
+334 RYGMSMHALASRNGKTIYTVIHPGDRLIISGQTSRTYTVRRGDT
-343 LSGIASRYGTSW
+343 LSSIANRLGQSVYKLA
-355 QNLQRLNGLRNPNW
+355 QNNNITNINLIY
-369 LSVGQRLVIR
+369 VGQKI
-379 QGATQS
+379 S
-385 VSRVYRVQYGDT
+385 Y
-397 LSGIAAKFGTNV
+397 
-409 YNLQSKNGIRNANLI
+409 
-424 FVGQTLHY
+424 

>member
-1 MNKRVRQTLI
+1 MTKLNRKWLLSLTI
-11 GVITFVTLLVGFVGA
+11 LVGLFLMPVTVNA
-26 ASANTRY
+26 ARY
-33 YGVDGSKY
+33 YGVDGSRY
-41 QGSTLKKVTP
+41 QGNTLKKVTI
-51 EDSFGISQIGGY
+51 EDSFAISQIGGY
-63 YNGTFIPQATYQS
+63 YNGTFIPQTTYQS

-97 SNQAQTKQMLD
+97 ANQNQTKAMLD

-239 EQPKSQPQA
+239 EHPRSETKA
-248 VKQGQKADNT
+248 IEQGQKADNT
-258 PKSAIQVGNTVRVKF
+258 PKSAIQVGNIVRVKF
-273 GVKRWAN
+273 GVKHWAN
-280 GIGMPSWVQSN
+280 GVGMPSWVQSN
-291 TYKVQQ
+291 TYKVQE
-297 VSGNRLLLGGIM
+297 VSGSKLLLGGIM
-309 SWINASDVEVVS
+309 SWINASDVEIISVANSNPS
-321 VTNNTPRVTTSAT
+321 VTGAI
-334 YYVVRYGDT
+334 YYVVKSGDTLGGIASHYGTTWQRLQALNGLSNPNWIYPGQRLKVTGSVSSQRTYIVRYGDT
-343 LSGIASRYGTSW
+343 LSGIAAKLGTS
-355 QNLQRLNGLRNPNW
+355 
-369 LSVGQRLVIR
+369 
-379 QGATQS
+379 
-385 VSRVYRVQYGDT
+385 
-397 LSGIAAKFGTNV
+397 V

>member
-1 MNKRVRQTLI
+1 MRNLNRKWLLSLTI
-11 GVITFVTLLVGFVGA
+11 LVGLFLVPINVNA
-26 ASANTRY
+26 ARY
-33 YGVDGSKY
+33 YGVDGSRY
-41 QGSTLKKVTP
+41 QGNTLKKVTP
-51 EDSFGISQIGGY
+51 EDSFAISQIGGY
-63 YNGTFIPQATYQS
+63 YNGTFIPQTTYQS

-97 SNQAQTKQMLD
+97 SSKAQTKQMLD

-152 YTPVL
+152 YTPAL

-239 EQPKSQPQA
+239 EHPRSETKA
-248 VKQGQKADNT
+248 IEQGQKADNT
-258 PKSAIQVGNTVRVKF
+258 SKSAIQVGNTVRVKF
-273 GVKRWAN
+273 GVKHWAN
-280 GIGMPSWVQSN
+280 GVGMPSWVQSN
-291 TYKVQQ
+291 TYKVQE
-297 VSGNRLLLGGIM
+297 VSGSKLLLGGIM
-309 SWINASDVEVVS
+309 SWINASDVEIISVANSNPS
-321 VTNNTPRVTTSAT
+321 VTGTI
-334 YYVVRYGDT
+334 YYVVKSGDTLGGIASHYGTTWQRLQALNGLSNPNRIYPRQRLKVTGNVGAQQTYIVRYGDT
-343 LSGIASRYGTSW
+343 LSGIAAKLGTS
-355 QNLQRLNGLRNPNW
+355 
-369 LSVGQRLVIR
+369 
-379 QGATQS
+379 
-385 VSRVYRVQYGDT
+385 
-397 LSGIAAKFGTNV
+397 V

-424 FVGQTLHY
+424 FIGQTLHY

>member
-1 MNKRVRQTLI
+1 MTKLNRKWLLSLTI
-11 GVITFVTLLVGFVGA
+11 LVGLFLMPVTVNA
-26 ASANTRY
+26 ARY
-33 YGVDGSKY
+33 YGVDGSRY
-41 QGSTLKKVTP
+41 QGNTLKKVTP
-51 EDSFGISQIGGY
+51 EDSFAISQIGGY

-97 SNQAQTKQMLD
+97 ANQAQTKQMLD

-203 DGINMW
+203 PGINMW

-239 EQPKSQPQA
+239 EHPRSETKA
-248 VKQGQKADNT
+248 IEQGQKADNT

-273 GVKRWAN
+273 GVKHWAN
-280 GIGMPSWVQSN
+280 GVGMPSWVQSN
-291 TYKVQQ
+291 TYKVQE
-297 VSGNRLLLGGIM
+297 VSGSKLLLGGIM
-309 SWINASDVEVVS
+309 SWINASDVEIISVANSNPS
-321 VTNNTPRVTTSAT
+321 VTGAI
-334 YYVVRYGDT
+334 YYVVKSGDTLGGIASHYGTTWQRLQALNGLSNPNWIYPGQRLKVTGSVSSQRTYIVRYGDT
-343 LSGIASRYGTSW
+343 LSGIATKLGTS
-355 QNLQRLNGLRNPNW
+355 
-369 LSVGQRLVIR
+369 
-379 QGATQS
+379 
-385 VSRVYRVQYGDT
+385 
-397 LSGIAAKFGTNV
+397 V

>member
-1 MNKRVRQTLI
+1 MKNKIKIIIAGLACA
-11 GVITFVTLLVGFVGA
+11 GLFLVPISVNA
-26 ASANTRY
+26 ARY
-33 YGVDGSKY
+33 YGVDSSRY
-41 QGSTLKKVTP
+41 QGNTLKKVTP
-51 EDSFGISQIGGY
+51 EDSFAISQIGGY
-63 YNGTFIPQATYQS
+63 YNGTFIPQTTYQS

-97 SNQAQTKQMLD
+97 SNQVQTKKMLD

-118 QSIVA
+118 KSIVA

-203 DGINMW
+203 PGINMW

-234 KNGNV
+234 KNGNA
-239 EQPKSQPQA
+239 EHPKSETKA
-248 VKQGQKADNT
+248 IEQGQKADNT

-273 GVKRWAN
+273 GVKYWAN
-280 GIGMPSWVQSN
+280 GVGMPSWVQSN

-297 VSGNRLLLGGIM
+297 VSGDKVLLAGIM
-309 SWINASDVEVVS
+309 SWINRADVEILQ
-321 VTNNTPRVTTSAT
+321 TSAQAKQTSGGIYTVRSGDSWWSIANRHGMSMYTLAARNGKTIYSMLHPGDRLIISGQTAAATRT
-334 YYVVRYGDT
+334 YTVRRGDT
-343 LSGIASRYGTSW
+343 LSGIAG
-355 QNLQRLNGLRNPNW
+355 RLGVSVGHLVQTNHISNPNRIY
-369 LSVGQRLVIR
+369 VDQRLV
-379 QGATQS
+379 
-385 VSRVYRVQYGDT
+385 Y
-397 LSGIAAKFGTNV
+397 
-409 YNLQSKNGIRNANLI
+409 
-424 FVGQTLHY
+424 

>member
-1 MNKRVRQTLI
+1 MKNKIKIIIAGLACA
-11 GVITFVTLLVGFVGA
+11 GLFLVPISVNA
-26 ASANTRY
+26 ARY
-33 YGVDGSKY
+33 YGVDSSRY
-41 QGSTLKKVTP
+41 QGNTLKKVTP
-51 EDSFGISQIGGY
+51 EDSFAISQIGGY
-63 YNGTFIPQATYQS
+63 YNGTFIPQTTYQS

-97 SNQAQTKQMLD
+97 SNQVQTKQMLD

-118 QSIVA
+118 KSIVA

-191 MTRPDYN
+191 LTRPDYN

-203 DGINMW
+203 PGINMW

-239 EQPKSQPQA
+239 EHPKSETKA
-248 VKQGQKADNT
+248 IEQGQKADNT

-273 GVKRWAN
+273 GVKYWAN
-280 GIGMPSWVQSN
+280 GVGMPSWVQSN

-297 VSGNRLLLGGIM
+297 VSGNKVLLAGIM
-309 SWINASDVEVVS
+309 SWINVSDVEIIS
-321 VTNNTPRVTTSAT
+321 VTNNSNLGAS
-334 YYVVRYGDT
+334 YYVVKSGDTLSRIASRYGTTWQRLQELNGLSNPNWIYPGQRLKVTVNGYDAQRAYTIRRGDT
-343 LSGIASRYGTSW
+343 LSGIAC
-355 QNLQRLNGLRNPNW
+355 RLGVSVDHLVQVNHISNPNRIY
-369 LSVGQRLVIR
+369 VGQRLV
-379 QGATQS
+379 
-385 VSRVYRVQYGDT
+385 Y
-397 LSGIAAKFGTNV
+397 
-409 YNLQSKNGIRNANLI
+409 
-424 FVGQTLHY
+424 